1 MTFMITIMDL
11 DLKSGIWKRF
21 RWLLRKDLL
30 TFFIQSWMAFLSWW
44 NSRFQKRGLVWILM
58 CVPSVQSSDQEK
70 WPTVQIFDLASSW
83 CRKLFYTRT
92 LYFKCRVYALQSGD
106 ATGTR
111 KQTKFV
117 IWIVIFFRIW
127 KFESGLFKTLGNS
140 TVEVN

>member
-30 TFFIQSWMAFLSWW
+30 TFFIQSGMAFLSWW

-70 WPTVQIFDLASSW
+70 WPTVQIFDLASW
-83 CRKLFYTRT
+83 CRKLFYTCTSSVESTHCNQEMQQEANKIRDLNCN
-92 LYFKCRVYALQSGD
+92 LYS
-106 ATGTR
+106 
-111 KQTKFV
+111 
-117 IWIVIFFRIW
+117 
-127 KFESGLFKTLGNS
+127 ESENLKADFLKHWGILLSK
-140 TVEVN
+140 